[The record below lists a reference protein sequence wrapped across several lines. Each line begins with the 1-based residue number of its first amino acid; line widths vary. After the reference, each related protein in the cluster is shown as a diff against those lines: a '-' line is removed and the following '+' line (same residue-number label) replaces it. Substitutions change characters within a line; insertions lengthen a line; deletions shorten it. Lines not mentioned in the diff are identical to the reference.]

1 MAQINRSNL
10 PSLLRP
16 GLKTVFGNYNVY
28 PDLWKDVYSIYR
40 SDKAVEYD
48 MEMQGL
54 GLAQLKADGSPV
66 AMGSMMQG
74 YQTSYTHQ
82 FFGIGYNITRGAVED
97 NLYEAEFPQ
106 QSMQLRHSLQV
117 LKNINCMYQFNNA
130 FNQNSAVSDGQPLC
144 STAHPI
150 STGQLANRFTN
161 AVQLNEAS
169 LEDAITLIKGWQ
181 NLAGLQINVSA
192 VKLLVPQKQAFNA
205 ARLLKS
211 SFRTGTANNDISA
224 IVHDKYMPGGYI
236 INQFITNPNYWFI
249 LTDEPNGFKYFQR
262 TNLDIDFIMDPNTDN
277 TTVRAIERYSPGC
290 SNWRA
295 TFGAFAA

>member
-1 MAQINRSNL
+1 MALINRSNI

-54 GLAQLKADGSPV
+54 GIAQLKADGSPI
-66 AMGSMMQG
+66 AMGTMAQG
-74 YQTSYTHQ
+74 YQTSYSHQ
-82 FFGIGYNITRGAVED
+82 FFALGYAISRGSVED

-130 FNQNSAVSDGQPLC
+130 FNSNSAVSDGQPLC
-144 STAHPI
+144 STGHI
-150 STGQLANRFTN
+150 ITTGTLANRFTQ
-161 AVQLNEAS
+161 AVQLNEAA

-181 NLAGLQINVSA
+181 NLAGLQINTSA

-211 SFRTGTANNDISA
+211 SFRTNTANNDINA
-224 IVHDKYMPGGYI
+224 IVHDKYMPGGYVV
-236 INQFITNPNYWFI
+236 NQFITNPNYWFI

-277 TTVRAIERYSPGC
+277 TTVRAVERYSMGC

-295 TFGAFAA
+295 VFGGYAA